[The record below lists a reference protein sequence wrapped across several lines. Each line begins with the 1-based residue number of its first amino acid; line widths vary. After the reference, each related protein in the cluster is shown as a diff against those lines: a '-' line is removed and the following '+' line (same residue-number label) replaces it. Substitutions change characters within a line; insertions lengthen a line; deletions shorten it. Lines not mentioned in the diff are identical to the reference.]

1 LNGLAAHR
9 VAIAAKMPQLRG
21 NPNRAAAALRPCQP
35 YGSNRFPRDG
45 AVGTGNAGH
54 RDCHLRSRALEGA
67 RRHRSNDGF
76 AYCTALF
83 EQSSRH
89 AQPAHLGIIAVRD
102 KSLDKPLRAA
112 GNIGEGLCNPTSGAG
127 FRGRH
132 DPARILQAPA
142 DSRGKMFEL
151 RIGVRHDHE
160 STSLELRMDIAT
172 PEHTPMMQQYLR
184 IKAQHPD
191 VLLFYRMG
199 DFYEMFYDDARRA
212 AELLD
217 IALTQR
223 GASAGAPIP
232 MAGVPAVTL
241 DSYLAKLVRK
251 GESVAICEQRGDPG
265 KAKGPMEREVVRIV
279 TPGTITDEALLEER
293 RDNVLA
299 SVCAGDGR
307 YGLAWLELSAGRFSV
322 MELESL
328 AALEAEV
335 ERLQPKEIL
344 APDGAQ
350 PALARSLSAADR
362 PWRARAPWQF
372 DIDSATHALTE
383 QFRTRD
389 LAGFGCADKPQAI
402 AAAGALLSFVRET
415 QKSALPHLLSITTEE
430 RDAALIMDPATRRN
444 LELDESLAG
453 TQELTLAGVFDRTST
468 PMGGRLLRR
477 WLHRPLRDRDILRS
491 RYHAVATLIE
501 QAHYGEFAE
510 PLRAIGDL
518 ERILARIALR
528 SARPRDLAQLRG
540 ALAAL
545 PALKQALVTVAEAS
559 LLLKLAAEIG
569 DHRQEHDLLRRSIID
584 SPPHYL
590 RDGGVIAEGYD
601 AELDELRALGSN
613 TEQFLLDLE
622 QRERERSGLSSLKL
636 GFNRVQGF
644 YIEVNRSQADRVPP
658 EYLRRQTVKSAERFI
673 TPELKSFEDKVL
685 GARDRALAR
694 EKSLYEEVLD
704 RLSAMLPSLQS
715 TATAVAQIDVLACFA
730 ERAAALDCAQPE
742 LTAEPTLLIEGG
754 RHPVVER
761 AGREPFIPNDVRF
774 DQSRRML
781 IITGPNMGG
790 KSTYMRQTALIVVL
804 AHIGCFVPA
813 RRAVLGPID
822 RIFTRI
828 GASDDLAG
836 GRSTF
841 MLEMTET
848 ANILNNATAESLVL
862 MDEVGRGTSTFDGL
876 SLAWACAA
884 FIASK
889 IRAFTLFATHY
900 FELTSLASEAPGV
913 VNVHVEAVEHGDRL
927 VFLHSV
933 KEGPANQ
940 SYGLQVAALAGIP
953 KSVTAQARRYLTELE
968 RERDALRK
976 HNSPQAELPIF
987 TPAAAPMVSA
997 ALTALRAADPDTLSP
1012 RAALDLLFR
1021 LKSLDRDQS

>member
-1 LNGLAAHR
+1 M
-9 VAIAAKMPQLRG
+9 I
-21 NPNRAAAALRPCQP
+21 
-35 YGSNRFPRDG
+35 
-45 AVGTGNAGH
+45 
-54 RDCHLRSRALEGA
+54 
-67 RRHRSNDGF
+67 
-76 AYCTALF
+76 
-83 EQSSRH
+83 
-89 AQPAHLGIIAVRD
+89 
-102 KSLDKPLRAA
+102 
-112 GNIGEGLCNPTSGAG
+112 
-127 FRGRH
+127 
-132 DPARILQAPA
+132 DPEEKI
-142 DSRGKMFEL
+142 S
-151 RIGVRHDHE
+151 
-160 STSLELRMDIAT
+160 
-172 PEHTPMMQQYLR
+172 HTPMMQQYLR

-232 MAGVPAVTL
+232 MAGVPVVTL
-241 DSYLAKLVRK
+241 DGYLAKLVRK
-251 GESVAICEQRGDPG
+251 GQSVAICEQRGDPG
-265 KAKGPMEREVVRIV
+265 KSKGPMDREVVRIV

-293 RDNVLA
+293 RDTVLA
-299 SVCAGDGR
+299 CVCGQGGR
-307 YGLAWLELSAGRFSV
+307 YGLAWLDLSAGRFSV
-322 MELESL
+322 MELGSL

-335 ERLQPKEIL
+335 GRLRPAEIL

-350 PALARSLSAADR
+350 PLLARSSTAEDL
-362 PWRARAPWQF
+362 PWRARAPWHF
-372 DIDSATHALTE
+372 EIESARRALTE
-383 QFRTRD
+383 QFHTRD
-389 LAGFGCADKPQAI
+389 LAGYGCADKPLAI
-402 AAAGALLSFVRET
+402 AAAGALLGYVRET

-453 TQELTLAGVFDRTST
+453 SAELTLAGVFDRTT
-468 PMGGRLLRR
+468 TAMGGRLMRR
-477 WLHRPLRDRDILRS
+477 WLHRPLRDRDILRA
-491 RYHAVATLIE
+491 RYHAVATLID
-501 QAHYGEFAE
+501 QRQHAE
-510 PLRAIGDL
+510 IAEGLAAIGDL

-528 SARPRDLAQLRG
+528 SARPRDLVQLRAALG
-540 ALAAL
+540 AL
-545 PALKQALVTVAEAS
+545 PS
-559 LLLKLAAEIG
+559 
-569 DHRQEHDLLRRSIID
+569 LRRIVAGVQSPLLQQLNASISDHQTEHGLLQRAID
-584 SPPHYL
+584 EAPPHYL
-590 RDGGVIAEGYD
+590 REGGVIAEGFD

-613 TEQFLLDLE
+613 TEQFLIDLE
-622 QRERERSGLSSLKL
+622 QRERDRSGLSSLKL

-644 YIEVNRSQADRVPP
+644 FIEVNRSQADRVPA

-685 GARDRALAR
+685 GARERAQAR
-694 EKSLYEEVLD
+694 ERFLYEAVLEQ
-704 RLSAMLPSLQS
+704 LSANLAALQAS
-715 TATAVAQIDVLACFA
+715 ATAIAEIDVLACFA
-730 ERAAALDCAQPE
+730 ERAMTLECAQPE
-742 LTAEPTLLIEGG
+742 LVEEPMLRIDGG

-761 AGREPFIPNDVRF
+761 AGREPFIPNDVRC
-774 DQSRRML
+774 DDSRRML

-790 KSTYMRQTALIVVL
+790 KSTYMRQTALIVIL

-813 RRAVLGPID
+813 RRAVLGPLD

-848 ANILNNATAESLVL
+848 ANILNNATDQSLVL

-884 FIASK
+884 FIATK

-900 FELTSLASEAPGV
+900 FELTSLAGEAPGV

-953 KSVTAQARRYLTELE
+953 KSVTTQARRYLTELE
-968 RERDALRK
+968 RERDALRSY
-976 HNSPQAELPIF
+976 NSPQGELPLF
-987 TPAAAPMVSA
+987 APAPSPSRESA
-997 ALTALRAADPDTLSP
+997 ALSALRAADPNVLSP
-1012 RAALDLLFR
+1012 KDALDLLFH
-1021 LKSLDRDQS
+1021 LKNLDRDDTL

>member
-1 LNGLAAHR
+1 MN
-9 VAIAAKMPQLRG
+9 
-21 NPNRAAAALRPCQP
+21 NTEN
-35 YGSNRFPRDG
+35 S
-45 AVGTGNAGH
+45 
-54 RDCHLRSRALEGA
+54 
-67 RRHRSNDGF
+67 
-76 AYCTALF
+76 
-83 EQSSRH
+83 
-89 AQPAHLGIIAVRD
+89 
-102 KSLDKPLRAA
+102 
-112 GNIGEGLCNPTSGAG
+112 
-127 FRGRH
+127 
-132 DPARILQAPA
+132 
-142 DSRGKMFEL
+142 
-151 RIGVRHDHE
+151 
-160 STSLELRMDIAT
+160 
-172 PEHTPMMQQYLR
+172 EHTPMMQQYLR

-212 AELLD
+212 AQLLD

-241 DSYLAKLVRK
+241 DAYLAKLVRK
-251 GESVAICEQRGDPG
+251 GESVAICEQRGEPG
-265 KAKGPMEREVVRIV
+265 KTKGPMEREVVRIV
-279 TPGTITDEALLEER
+279 TPGTLTDEALLEER
-293 RDNVLA
+293 RDNLLA
-299 SVCAGDGR
+299 SVYGAGGR
-307 YGLAWLELSAGRFSV
+307 FGLAWLDLSAGRFSV
-322 MELESL
+322 MELGGIP
-328 AALEAEV
+328 ALEAEI
-335 ERLQPKEIL
+335 ERLRPAELL

-350 PALARSLSAADR
+350 PDLTPASALKER
-362 PWRARAPWQF
+362 PWRLRAPWHF
-372 DIDSATHALTE
+372 DTESATRALTE

-389 LAGFGCADKPQAI
+389 LAGFGCADKPLAI
-402 AAAGALLSFVRET
+402 AAAGALLAYVRET

-453 TQELTLAGVFDRTST
+453 KPELTLAGVFDRTAT
-468 PMGGRLLRR
+468 AMGGRMLRR
-477 WLHRPLRDRDILRS
+477 WLHRPLRDRETLRA
-491 RYHAVATLIE
+491 RYQAVATLMDSA
-501 QAHYGEFAE
+501 QHATVAE
-510 PLRAIGDL
+510 SLKAIGDL

-528 SARPRDLAQLRG
+528 SARPRDLTQLRA
-540 ALAAL
+540 ALAVL
-545 PALKQALVTVAEAS
+545 PQLHQILGAAPSPLLQRLIAELAYHNDNHRADHS
-559 LLLKLAAEIG
+559 LLAKAIV
-569 DHRQEHDLLRRSIID
+569 D

-590 RDGGVIAEGYD
+590 RDGGVIAAGYD
-601 AELDELRALGSN
+601 AELDELRLLGTN
-613 TEQFLLDLE
+613 TEQFLLELE

-644 YIEVNRSQADRVPP
+644 YIEVSRSQADKVPP
-658 EYLRRQTVKSAERFI
+658 DYLRRQTVKSAERFI

-694 EKSLYEEVLD
+694 EKALYEALLD
-704 RLSAMLPSLQS
+704 HLTARLPALQS
-715 TATAVAQIDVLACFA
+715 TTAAIAEIDVLTCFA

-742 LTAEPTLLIEGG
+742 LTDEPMLSIEGG

-761 AGREPFIPNDVRF
+761 AGREPFVPNDLRF
-774 DQSRRML
+774 DDSRRML

-790 KSTYMRQTALIVVL
+790 KSTYMRQTALIVIL
-804 AHIGCFVPA
+804 AHIGCYVPA
-813 RRAVLGPID
+813 RRAVLGPMD

-848 ANILNNATAESLVL
+848 ANILNNATAQSLVL

-884 FIASK
+884 FIANK

-913 VNVHVEAVEHGDRL
+913 VNVHVEAVEHGDAL

-953 KSVTAQARRYLTELE
+953 KSVTTQARRYLNELE
-968 RERDALRK
+968 RERDALRTST
-976 HNSPQAELPIF
+976 SPQGELPLF
-987 TPAAAPMVSA
+987 SPAPRSAPPESA
-997 ALTALRAADPDTLSP
+997 ALEALRALDPNSLSP
-1012 RAALDLLFR
+1012 REALDLLFR
-1021 LKSLDRDQS
+1021 LQQLDRGA